1 VLQHEPR
8 GIRRFASDDAAARPT
23 ELAHDRRETR
33 RVPVVHLGHARL
45 IAVEQDALGQQF
57 GANAPILFRHGDQLG
72 GEPLQRR
79 GVHVGRHH
87 SNVSRL
93 QGVLTIAL
101 TARYGC
107 APRGDADGHH
117 PRSSARQ

>member
-1 VLQHEPR
+1 M
-8 GIRRFASDDAAARPT
+8 IAARR
-23 ELAHDRRETR
+23 AAFRW
-33 RVPVVHLGHARL
+33 VHLGHARL

-117 PRSSARQ
+117 A